1 MKYIILFVLACF
13 MIVITSS
20 IMEGLKNKK
29 KDKNKKDK
37 NDKKDKHNK
46 HDKKSKT
53 LTSEECNYQFNMSTE
68 LSETERYSNYFK
80 CMKRN

>member
-1 MKYIILFVLACF
+1 
-13 MIVITSS
+13 MIVITSP

-37 NDKKDKHNK
+37 NKKDKNK
-46 HDKKSKT
+46 NDKNKNDKKSKT
-53 LTSEECNYQFNMSTE
+53 LTSEQCNYQFNMSTE